1 MALQI
6 LERVLAL
13 EKEAEAMVER
23 AHAEARDI
31 EKETAEKIAVMRREA
46 EERANMRISEYRAK
60 AEAELKKLWPKPNP
74 PTSVNWNRLR
84 QFLNR
89 RSARWPDRSWPRS
102 VRERD
107 GPWP

>member
-60 AEAELKKLWPKPNP
+60 AEAELKKALAEAESAHK
-74 PTSVNWNRLR
+74 R
-84 QFLNR
+84 QLEQIAAIPESKIR
-89 RSARWPDRSWPRS
+89 ALAGQI
-102 VRERD
+102 VATLGE
-107 GPWP
+107 GA